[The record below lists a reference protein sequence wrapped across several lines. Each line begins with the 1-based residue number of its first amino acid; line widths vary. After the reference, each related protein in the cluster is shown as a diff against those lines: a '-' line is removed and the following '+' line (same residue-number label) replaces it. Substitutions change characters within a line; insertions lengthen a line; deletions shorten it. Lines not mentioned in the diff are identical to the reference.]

1 MDETSSNINAE
12 ETNCLPR
19 ATGNRQGTEPL
30 GHLKVTQWGQK
41 KKNSRDIWFRHC
53 CGTMCHLYCFNN
65 TLIAQ

>member
-41 KKNSRDIWFRHC
+41 KKRIAETFGSDTAVGQCVTCIV
-53 CGTMCHLYCFNN
+53 
-65 TLIAQ
+65 LIIL

>member
-30 GHLKVTQWGQK
+30 GPLKVTQWGQK
-41 KKNSRDIWFRHC
+41 KRIAETFGSDTAVGQCVTCIV
-53 CGTMCHLYCFNN
+53 
-65 TLIAQ
+65 LIIL